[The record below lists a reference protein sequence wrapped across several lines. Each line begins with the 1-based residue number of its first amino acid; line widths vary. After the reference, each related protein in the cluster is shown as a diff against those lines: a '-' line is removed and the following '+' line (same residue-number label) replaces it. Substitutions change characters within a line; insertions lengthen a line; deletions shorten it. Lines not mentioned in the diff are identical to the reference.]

1 LREPGL
7 LTCSS
12 IAALRL
18 SPERAP
24 RKLAHHFS
32 GEPVYASRCRC
43 GAIVVQC
50 NSRCLNPSRNVDPDF
65 HRDPLRRT
73 ARDVG
78 AREPFRLVPFRT
90 QPALTPMRDS
100 RVAHRLRPT
109 DPPRLTS
116 WKSLESPTNPLLTSR
131 VALQAPP
138 SDSKSDGSS
147 SRFLFQDRAPF

>member
-1 LREPGL
+1 MTAYFSVFCVVETDPTGIVPGEGALSLRAALPISGL

-18 SPERAP
+18 SSERAP

-78 AREPFRLVPFRT
+78 AREPSRAAPFRT

-109 DPPRLTS
+109 DPSRLAS
-116 WKSLESPTNPLLTSR
+116 WKSLHHLRT
-131 VALQAPP
+131 
-138 SDSKSDGSS
+138 
-147 SRFLFQDRAPF
+147 RF